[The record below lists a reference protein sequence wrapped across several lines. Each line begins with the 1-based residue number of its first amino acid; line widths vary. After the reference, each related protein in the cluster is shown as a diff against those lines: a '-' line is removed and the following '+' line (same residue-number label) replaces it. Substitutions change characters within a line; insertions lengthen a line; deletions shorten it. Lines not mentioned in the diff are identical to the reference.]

1 LSFGVL
7 AYLLILLINNNIAQ
21 VNDIFSSQEVYLCI
35 GLGYLSF
42 ESNRLLIILLGRGL
56 PVRYNHLRV
65 PIQFMVTI
73 LVSLF
78 LVVVG
83 LRLYFQYYEGFS
95 VSTTQL
101 LLFITIYGV
110 AALLYNTLYF
120 SNHYLQ
126 KENTVKIT
134 AEQQQREVLEM
145 EMMEFKSDINPE
157 LLFESLESLITLMYK
172 NVEQAEEFIDCLAS
186 AYRYVLRNRSE
197 ELVATGVELEAARNV
212 IALLNQRHF
221 GQIRFEP
228 SMDVNDLKA
237 LLIPG
242 SLPVIIE
249 GLVRNTIISPFE
261 PLTIRC
267 YLEDDYITIQSKL
280 NDKLSLNP
288 SAELA
293 FARLQQSYSFYSD
306 QPMIKV
312 KAYEENYIK
321 LPVINV
327 GE

>member
-1 LSFGVL
+1 
-7 AYLLILLINNNIAQ
+7 
-21 VNDIFSSQEVYLCI
+21 
-35 GLGYLSF
+35 
-42 ESNRLLIILLGRGL
+42 
-56 PVRYNHLRV
+56 
-65 PIQFMVTI
+65 
-73 LVSLF
+73 
-78 LVVVG
+78 
-83 LRLYFQYYEGFS
+83 
-95 VSTTQL
+95 
-101 LLFITIYGV
+101 
-110 AALLYNTLYF
+110 
-120 SNHYLQ
+120 
-126 KENTVKIT
+126 
-134 AEQQQREVLEM
+134 
-145 EMMEFKSDINPE
+145 
-157 LLFESLESLITLMYK
+157 MYK